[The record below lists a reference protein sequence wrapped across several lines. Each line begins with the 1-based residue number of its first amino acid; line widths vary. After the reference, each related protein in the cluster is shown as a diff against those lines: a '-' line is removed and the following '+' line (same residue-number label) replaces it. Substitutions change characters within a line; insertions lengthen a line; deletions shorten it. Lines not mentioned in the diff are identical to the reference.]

1 MKFERRYYRKCDGV
15 SNNRYDRYEKSNE
28 LAENNRNDKYAKSNE
43 RQSITSDTLLI
54 K

>member
-1 MKFERRYYRKCDGV
+1 MKYERRYYRKCDEV

-28 LAENNRNDKYAKSNE
+28 LDENNRNNRYNK
-43 RQSITSDTLLI
+43 I